1 MIAYVFCCFSFGFST
16 FCRLLWY
23 AKPASHGEE
32 IVPKPLFFLC
42 FCMIFTY
49 RKMFAQTPKRYK
61 IAPGACQTQLPTKIV
76 LKTRFGAEFGRV
88 WGSLGRHLGGSWAVL
103 GASWRL
109 LGASWAPLG
118 HFLGALG
125 RLLAG
130 LGRFLAAFRIPGTPR
145 TPILEGS
152 GTCRARFWKAP
163 GACFSMLFAAPR
175 TSLHDAFIHA

>member
-1 MIAYVFCCFSFGFST
+1 MH
-16 FCRLLWY
+16 
-23 AKPASHGEE
+23 ASLQCQKALN
-32 IVPKPLFFLC
+32 VPKPLLFLG
-42 FCMIFTY
+42 FCMVFTY
-49 RKMFAQTPKRYK
+49 RKLFAQAQKRYK

-88 WGSLGRHLGGSWAVL
+88 WGSLGRHLGSFWAVL

-130 LGRFLAAFRIPGTPR
+130 LGRFLVAFRLPVPSW

-163 GACFSMLFAAPR
+163 RACFSMLFAAPR

>member
-1 MIAYVFCCFSFGFST
+1 MKKQFFFVH
-16 FCRLLWY
+16 
-23 AKPASHGEE
+23 ASLQCQKALD
-32 IVPKPLFFLC
+32 VPKPLFFLG
-42 FCMIFTY
+42 FCMVFTY
-49 RKMFAQTPKRYK
+49 GKLFAQAQKRYK

-130 LGRFLAAFRIPGTPR
+130 LGRFLAAFRLPVTSW

-163 GACFSMLFAAPR
+163 RACFSMLFAAPR
-175 TSLHDAFIHA
+175 TSLHDAFSHA

>member
-1 MIAYVFCCFSFGFST
+1 MH
-16 FCRLLWY
+16 
-23 AKPASHGEE
+23 ASVQCQNALD
-32 IVPKPLFFLC
+32 VPKPLFFLGS
-42 FCMIFTY
+42 CMVFTY
-49 RKMFAQTPKRYK
+49 RKIFAQAPKRYK

-125 RLLAG
+125 RLLVG
-130 LGRFLAAFRIPGTPR
+130 LGASWPHFGSQGHPGP
-145 TPILEGS
+145 
-152 GTCRARFWKAP
+152 RFWRVEGRAGQGFGRLQGYGLP
-163 GACFSMLFAAPR
+163 CFLLHLALPCMMLLF
-175 TSLHDAFIHA
+175 THETTLWH